1 MKDLPTIYNK
11 LKKER
16 EEKTKNSLSLKDIM
30 TDEKRAQLSCKESID
45 TYLDSRPKSLA
56 SKSSVYDKQRNRS
69 SMNIVA
75 EVISA
80 SGLNSDCESDED
92 EDYEITE
99 NIDDETNDNNLIS
112 SDDNASLEINF
123 NNINNNNLYP
133 HDCIASGIE
142 ELKSNVSQVANS
154 SVNASVVTQDQI
166 NKHLS
171 HQNRNTIKKPIET
184 EPPSIP
190 QITFSLISNNDNS
203 TQSQEENNLLNY
215 EPTENQNET
224 TTKNSKRSK
233 KFKDNTPICHCIIS

>member
-1 MKDLPTIYNK
+1 MH
-11 LKKER
+11 
-16 EEKTKNSLSLKDIM
+16 
-30 TDEKRAQLSCKESID
+30 
-45 TYLDSRPKSLA
+45 
-56 SKSSVYDKQRNRS
+56 V
-69 SMNIVA
+69 VA

-123 NNINNNNLYP
+123 NNINNNNNLYP
-133 HDCIASGIE
+133 QDCIASGIE

-171 HQNRNTIKKPIET
+171 HQNRNIIKKPIEN

-190 QITFSLISNNDNS
+190 QLTFSLISNNENN

-215 EPTENQNET
+215 EPTHNQDET
-224 TTKNSKRSK
+224 TIKNSKKSK